1 MYVRYMRRRVMIC
14 ENRRLERPYR
24 RNDLDSLLNGLI
36 LYQLESLTMVQ
47 QVNLQGYE
55 SLCMATG
62 TVVTSIDGSTF
73 GVVKG

>member
-14 ENRRLERPYR
+14 ENRRLESPYR

-47 QVNLQGYE
+47 QVN
-55 SLCMATG
+55 
-62 TVVTSIDGSTF
+62 
-73 GVVKG
+73 